1 MDDATT
7 AGTRGKPKSSS
18 RPLISI
24 IIPVFN
30 EEDNVERTYSELK
43 RVTAELGDFQFEFL
57 FTDNHSTDRTF
68 ERLSKIAAADA
79 DVRIARF
86 ARNFGFQQSVL
97 TGYRLA
103 RGAAATTFPE
113 LSNYL
118 LYSVTPRV
126 LKGDPGGLHWQVQ
139 WQERA
144 FPHRRWLV
152 VRVYMKT
159 GHVTSERLD
168 AGQAS
173 P

>member
-1 MDDATT
+1 MASLGLC
-7 AGTRGKPKSSS
+7 AVLLLWA
-18 RPLISI
+18 PLPLYGQNLDS
-24 IIPVFN
+24 
-30 EEDNVERTYSELK
+30 
-43 RVTAELGDFQFEFL
+43 
-57 FTDNHSTDRTF
+57 
-68 ERLSKIAAADA
+68 A
-79 DVRIARF
+79 DVRVPLDSA
-86 ARNFGFQQSVL
+86 L
-97 TGYRLA
+97 RLA
-103 RGAAATTFPE
+103 REAAATTFPE

-168 AGQAS
+168 AGPASPLNQAS
-173 P
+173 PSP

>member
-1 MDDATT
+1 MTSLGLCAVLLLW
-7 AGTRGKPKSSS
+7 A
-18 RPLISI
+18 PL
-24 IIPVFN
+24 PLYGQ
-30 EEDNVERTYSELK
+30 DLDT
-43 RVTAELGDFQFEFL
+43 
-57 FTDNHSTDRTF
+57 
-68 ERLSKIAAADA
+68 A
-79 DVRIARF
+79 DVRVPLDSA
-86 ARNFGFQQSVL
+86 L
-97 TGYRLA
+97 RLA

-152 VRVYMKT
+152 VRVYRKT

-173 P
+173 PLNQASPSP